1 MSTRIKDNNE
11 VKLNELLGT
20 AAAVAAGGSLLAGLG
35 KWFWGNK
42 KGTPE
47 QLAQLRS
54 GVVAVRKYINNI
66 VNVYGRMAS
75 QYNFGVDIAANLKTF
90 QKQVEQAY
98 VSNDQ
103 KKIATAVKQA
113 ATVAAYTTAF
123 PALIEDI
130 TNYRDSHE
138 EEEADPAQRQKIL
151 DGINKLIVRSL
162 IAVNVNKLGGLAK
175 QLTLL
180 GINMLPAPAGLTPK
194 DFAKSYTDAL
204 AAQYE
209 EAEQTTQGAEKNM
222 DQEPQTATDSPPPP
236 RSSLPLV
243 AELRKAT
250 NEVQLATLK
259 EFSACYSNTRKQLLA
274 EAKNDKFAQTLNAL
288 KQGITNA
295 NSSAVAT
302 GKQAAAQA
310 DPQAGQPSTDQLTTD
325 QANRIQNML
334 QSVNTVLGRLTPDQK
349 QQFSTSLQ
357 QLKSVI
363 G

>member
-1 MSTRIKDNNE
+1 MSTRITDNKE

-20 AAAVAAGGSLLAGLG
+20 VAAVAAGGGLLAGLG

-54 GVVAVRKYINNI
+54 GVVAVRRYISNI
-66 VNVYGRMAS
+66 TNVYSNIAN
-75 QYNFGVDIAANLKTF
+75 QYDNFGIDIAARLKEF

-130 TNYRDSHE
+130 INYRESHE

-162 IAVNVNKLGGLAK
+162 TAVNVNKLGGLAK

-204 AAQYE
+204 AAQYAAE
-209 EAEQTTQGAEKNM
+209 EGASSNIKTGTPT
-222 DQEPQTATDSPPPP
+222 EPYTDSGRTAPV
-236 RSSLPLV
+236 SAL

-274 EAKNDKFAQTLNAL
+274 EAKDDKFAQTLNAL

-295 NSSAVAT
+295 NSSAVAA

-310 DPQAGQPSTDQLTTD
+310 DPQAGQPSPGQLTPD
-325 QANRIQNML
+325 QAKKIQSML
-334 QSVNTVLGRLTPDQK
+334 QSVSSVIGRLTPAQK
-349 QQFSTSLQ
+349 QQFSTLLQ